1 MKLRYFLAE
10 LRRRNVYK
18 AVAAYIIAAWLVIQV
33 ATQVFPF
40 FEIPNWMVRL
50 VVLFFVLC
58 TPLAVIFAWVYEIT
72 PTGIKRTADV
82 PPNESIHRHTGR
94 KLLAAIVVLTALAAA
109 LIAFQLL
116 RPSRVTPVRAVA
128 SGADVV
134 APEKSIAVLPFENL
148 SDEKGSSYFTD
159 GVQEEILTDLARI
172 SELKVISRTSVM
184 QYRSPG
190 SRDLREIAR
199 QLGVAHVL
207 EGAVRCVGNRVRI
220 NAELIDARSD
230 LHEWAES
237 YDRPLDDVFAI
248 QSEIAQT
255 IADQLQAKIAP
266 NEKAEIEERPTKDL
280 QAFQLYVRA
289 EQLLLSTSFNA
300 RGNENLLNAAQ
311 MLEQAVTRDP
321 KFFLAYCQLAKANDG
336 LYFLGF
342 DHTPQ
347 RLSLGDDAVA
357 AALRLKVD
365 SGEAH
370 LAQARHLYQGYL
382 AYEPALA
389 ELALARQD
397 LPNDSSVF
405 ALGGYIYRRLGRW
418 EESTR
423 NFENALAIDPRNFYI
438 LQQLSLSYN
447 NLRRYREMAA
457 TLDRALTIVP
467 NDVATRVLRAIVD
480 LNWRADPRP
489 LHGLISA
496 ILARQPAAATDLAN
510 AWLILAL
517 SERDP
522 VTTKQALAALKD
534 GTFGV
539 DAVQFTRAFGEGLA
553 ARENGDSAAAQTAFA
568 TARAEQ
574 EKILRNQTDYAPALC
589 IMGVIDAGLG
599 RKEDAIREGQQALEL
614 LPLTRDPINGAHM
627 IEFLAVIYAWTGEA
641 DKACEQ
647 LEMATKIPGTLSY
660 GQLKL
665 YPFWDP
671 LRGNQRFEKI
681 VASLAP
687 AAAK

>member
-1 MKLRYFLAE
+1 
-10 LRRRNVYK
+10 
-18 AVAAYIIAAWLVIQV
+18 AV
-33 ATQVFPF
+33 F
-40 FEIPNWMVRL
+40 
-50 VVLFFVLC
+50 
-58 TPLAVIFAWVYEIT
+58 
-72 PTGIKRTADV
+72 
-82 PPNESIHRHTGR
+82 
-94 KLLAAIVVLTALAAA
+94 
-109 LIAFQLL
+109 AFQLL
-116 RPSRVTPVRAVA
+116 RPSRRGRAGRF
-128 SGADVV
+128 SSTDVI

-159 GVQEEILTDLARI
+159 GVQDEILTDLARI
-172 SELKVISRTSVM
+172 ADLKVISRTSVM

-237 YDRPLDDVFAI
+237 YDHPLTDVFAI
-248 QSEIAQT
+248 QSEIAKT

-266 NEKAEIEERPTKDL
+266 NEKAAIEERPTKDL
-280 QAFQLYVRA
+280 QAFQLYIRA

-300 RGNENLLNAAQ
+300 RGKENLFDAVKV
-311 MLEQAVTRDP
+311 LEQAVTRDP
-321 KFFLAYCQLAKANDG
+321 KFFLAYCQLAAANDG

-342 DHTPQ
+342 DHSPQ
-347 RLSLGDDAVA
+347 RLSLGDEAVA
-357 AALRLKVD
+357 TALRLKPD
-365 SGEAH
+365 SGETH
-370 LAQARHLYQGYL
+370 LAQARHLYQSYL

-389 ELALARQD
+389 ELEIARND
-397 LPNDSSVF
+397 LPNDSSLF
-405 ALGGYIYRRLGRW
+405 ALAGYIYRRLGRSD
-418 EESTR
+418 ESTR

-447 NLRRYREMAA
+447 NLRRYHEMAA
-457 TLDRALTIVP
+457 TLDRALAIVP
-467 NDVATRVLRAIVD
+467 NDVATRVLRAIVNF
-480 LNWRADPRP
+480 NWRADPRP
-489 LHGLISA
+489 LHALIGA
-496 ILARQPAAATDLAN
+496 ILARQPAGATDLAN

-522 VTTKQALAALKD
+522 IATKQALAALRD

-539 DAVQFTRAFGEGLA
+539 DAVQFSRAFGEGLA
-553 ARENGDSAAAQTAFA
+553 AREKGDAAAAQAAF
-568 TARAEQ
+568 TSARTEQ
-574 EKILRNQTDYAPALC
+574 EKILGVQTDYAPALC

-599 RKEDAIREGQQALEL
+599 RKEDAIREGQQAIEL
-614 LPLTRDPINGAHM
+614 LPLARDPLNGAHM

-641 DKACEQ
+641 DKACDQ
-647 LEMATKIPGTLSY
+647 LEVATRIPGTLSY

-671 LRGNQRFEKI
+671 LHGNARFEKI
-681 VASLAP
+681 VAAMAP
-687 AAAK
+687 VAAK